1 MAQMVNREAPY
12 SGLANLMAMRG
23 RMGDTEL
30 VHMSK
35 PEIKGLASLGELTIN
50 PDTGLP
56 EAFKLKSILPTVAGI
71 GAAFATGGTSLL
83 IPALATGLTSA
94 VVNKDIGRGL
104 FDGLLSYAGGSIMKG
119 LTAGTPVDP
128 TKPAIEAATGSIGQ
142 ITPAQAATQASQNF
156 GAALQQPAQGSLMYN
171 LPTQGPLTASQMAAA
186 GPGGFAVPSMPTVGA
201 YTPPASP
208 FVYAQDV
215 PASSFQKTFGLA
227 SDKVAGEAATGL
239 EALNAGVGDISQLTG
254 LEKAKFIG
262 MRAAPGIAGA
272 ALESAMTPEYSQPEL
287 LSGTVSTPR
296 TPRTLTRTPLRSTP
310 VTEEEALAAALGT
323 GPGLRFS
330 DYTTRYANQG
340 GLVGFATGGGIPAIK
355 EAGDP
360 SNDPQANV
368 GTGVVGNVNVTDPV
382 DIGLGAFNPSPLS
395 LGLGLVGL
403 AMGVPGLGLAA
414 SMMGTPTVNV
424 NALGQTQVSGVGNQ
438 SVDSFGN
445 VVGTTQADIASMSA
459 APATPGVTPGLQDPM
474 GVFGDFTSSG
484 DGVGEPGTG
493 TGPGEAATAAAESGQ
508 DGPGG
513 HMSQGGFLAALAK
526 GEQVPGALGSLPP
539 HVARGLMENPEIGR
553 DITAFM
559 NLVNSQPSTKDLMG
573 GGRPYFEGMV
583 PGDAHGM
590 KDNVAFKVQGGNI
603 DTAMLSPGEYVVPAD
618 VVAMLGNGNGD
629 SGAKELD
636 AFAKGVR
643 QKAFG
648 TEKQQKQ
655 INAPKELGQLATA

>member
-1 MAQMVNREAPY
+1 MATVVNREAPY

-56 EAFKLKSILPTVAGI
+56 EAFKLKSILPTVAGL
-71 GAAFATGGTSLL
+71 AAAYFTGGTSLL
-83 IPALATGLTSA
+83 IPALATGATSA
-94 VVNKDIGRGL
+94 IVNKDIGRGL
-104 FDGLLSYAGGSIMKG
+104 FDGLLSYAGGSIMRG
-119 LTAGTPVDP
+119 VAGGGEAFGELATQTAPAAVAPTAGQAV
-128 TKPAIEAATGSIGQ
+128 G
-142 ITPAQAATQASQNF
+142 QAAQNF
-156 GAALQQPAQGSLMYN
+156 
-171 LPTQGPLTASQMAAA
+171 TASQLTDIA
-186 GPGGFAVPSMPTVGA
+186 GGFA
-201 YTPPASP
+201 PAGLSGELVARQAAEAALSP
-208 FVYAQDV
+208 
-215 PASSFQKTFGLA
+215 GLA
-227 SDKVAGEAATGL
+227 ALPSSGATIMSPPVFTAAKDITPSVVGRELLGYETIKQGATLTPMQVAQLGGGTAGLTTSQMAGLYAPKAA
-239 EALNAGVGDISQLTG
+239 VG
-254 LEKAKFIG
+254 IG
-262 MRAAPGIAGA
+262 GA
-272 ALESAMTPEYSQPEL
+272 MLQDAMTPQYQQPEL
-287 LSGTVSTPR
+287 LSETVSTPR
-296 TPRTLTRTPLRSTP
+296 TPRTFTRTPLRSTP
-310 VTEEEALAAALGT
+310 VTEEEALGAALGT

-382 DIGLGAFNPSPLS
+382 DIGLGSFNPSPLS

-484 DGVGEPGTG
+484 DGVSADGGMGGMSGVDGSEEG
-493 TGPGEAATAAAESGQ
+493 AA
-508 DGPGG
+508 GG
-513 HMSQGGFLAALAK
+513 FENGGLIAMLQRGGFLAGLAE
-526 GEQVPGALGSLPP
+526 GGQVFGALGSLPP

-583 PGDAHGM
+583 PGTAHGM